1 MKFLDDLGNQF
12 TSYYDTIVELFPRLL
27 IGVVSVTILAFV
39 LSFLRKKIIGLLRK
53 KADDKLL
60 VNFANNIFTIVNY
73 ILIALFFLSVIGQG
87 KVASTILGAAG
98 ISAFVIGFALKDIG
112 ENFLA
117 GLVMAFDRP
126 FRLGDTIKTGD
137 VEGIIRQMNLR
148 DTHIKTF
155 DGKDVYVPNGQ
166 IIKMPLY
173 NYTIDGFIRGS
184 FTVGVDYD
192 TDLQKARDLILTAIN
207 KVPGVLQ
214 EDKLARTHVKN
225 LNTSTVDIEVHYW
238 VNTFDKNHSG
248 LEIKSKAQSAV
259 ITALT
264 ESSIGMPAD
273 IVELKSYDDS
283 MNFNQ
288 NISQR
293 KNQNQV

>member
-12 TSYYDTIVELFPRLL
+12 ISYYDTIVELFPRLL

-39 LSFLRKKIIGLLRK
+39 LRFLRKKIIGLLRK

-166 IIKMPLY
+166 IIKY
-173 NYTIDGFIRGS
+173 F
-184 FTVGVDYD
+184 
-192 TDLQKARDLILTAIN
+192 
-207 KVPGVLQ
+207 
-214 EDKLARTHVKN
+214 
-225 LNTSTVDIEVHYW
+225 
-238 VNTFDKNHSG
+238 
-248 LEIKSKAQSAV
+248 
-259 ITALT
+259 
-264 ESSIGMPAD
+264 
-273 IVELKSYDDS
+273 
-283 MNFNQ
+283 
-288 NISQR
+288 
-293 KNQNQV
+293 